1 MAHSFDGPKEMYD
14 LHTVHINHIHCT
26 LHLSRESMNVFFG
39 HFFPTVRQGEG
50 KSLGP
55 FAHVRLVLCIHS
67 GEGENTLPAHLV
79 PQTPRLDRDQQL
91 AGGD

>member
-14 LHTVHINHIHCT
+14 PHTVHINHIHYT

-39 HFFPTVRQGEG
+39 PSFPTVRQGER
-50 KSLGP
+50 KSLSP
-55 FAHVRLVLCIHS
+55 FAHVRLVLCVHS

-79 PQTPRLDRDQQL
+79 HQTPGLDRDQHL